1 MRYRTDDP
9 LLYESTCEKI
19 SWHEGL
25 ADLPAALDT
34 GNYLIDDEH
43 RLLLGIMQDLR
54 RVCIDPVGLVTC
66 SGCQA
71 NRQNSCEQEIVGL
84 LGDLFAFIL
93 EHFSSEER
101 IMRDAMMQVTDKEL
115 CDAHVEDHAA
125 IAQKVQEIVSRLDS
139 EQTVR
144 RIRELDSL
152 LARWIEHHIGLH
164 DLMLVRWLNSDQEI
178 DKDSPP
184 A

>member
-1 MRYRTDDP
+1 MRYKTDDP
-9 LLYESTCEKI
+9 LLFESPSDK
-19 SWHEGL
+19 SGFNGLL
-25 ADLPAALDT
+25 ADLPTALDT

-43 RLLLGIMQDLR
+43 RLLLGIMRDLR
-54 RVCIDPVGLVTC
+54 RVCIDPVGLITC
-66 SGCQA
+66 SGCTSS
-71 NRQNSCEQEIVGL
+71 RQNACEHEVVSM

-93 EHFSSEER
+93 DHFSSEER

-139 EQTVR
+139 EHTVR

-164 DLMLVRWLNSDQEI
+164 DLMLVRWLNSEQGI
-178 DKDSPP
+178 DKDSRS

>member
-1 MRYRTDDP
+1 MRYIADDP
-9 LLYESTCEKI
+9 LLSESTCEKVR
-19 SWHEGL
+19 WRGVL

-34 GNYLIDDEH
+34 GNHLIDDEH
-43 RLLLGIMQDLR
+43 RLLLGIMQNLR
-54 RVCIDPVGLVTC
+54 RVCIDPVGLESC
-66 SGCQA
+66 CGCQSG
-71 NRQNSCEQEIVGL
+71 RQNSCEQEIVGM

-93 EHFSSEER
+93 DHFSSEER
-101 IMRDAMMQVTDKEL
+101 IMRDAMMQVTDKVL

-152 LARWIEHHIGLH
+152 LARWIENHIGLH
-164 DLMLVRWLNSDQEI
+164 DLMLVRWLNSDQAI
-178 DKDSPP
+178 GNDSMP